1 MFQNYKK
8 ILGVVALV
16 LLVPFLGN
24 FFVSGW
30 NWSLY
35 DFIFAFVAL
44 SIFGFVLDIANRN
57 ILNSFNKIIVIV
69 STVFIFLVLWVEAA
83 TGGLSDIVENY
94 LGY

>member
-8 ILGVVALV
+8 ILSIVGLI
-16 LLVPFLGN
+16 LLVPILGN
-24 FFVSGW
+24 IFVSGW

-44 SIFGFVLDIANRN
+44 SIFGFIIDIANRN
-57 ILNSFNKIIVIV
+57 ISNTFNKRLAIV
-69 STVFIFLVLWVEAA
+69 SIVFIFLVLWVEAA

-94 LGY
+94 LGH